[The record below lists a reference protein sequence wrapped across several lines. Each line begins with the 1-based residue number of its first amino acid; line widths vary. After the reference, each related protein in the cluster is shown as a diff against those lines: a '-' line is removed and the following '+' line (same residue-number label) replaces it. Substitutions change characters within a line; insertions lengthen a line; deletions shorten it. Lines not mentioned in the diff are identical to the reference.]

1 MKHRRIAITATGFVL
16 AVSWVALATSAIGTA
31 DGTPRPAEA
40 GNRTYVE
47 PSAQPPPDGD
57 YFGYVRALALQD
69 SAVAVDFISLR
80 DGIVDNIQAEQLV
93 DAGALGE
100 VGYFNPTASPFRIR
114 LGARRHRCGAERRRH
129 RRRRRSGWRR
139 SGIRS
144 RSHLTD
150 VVGTMRSHAQR
161 LASDASRCPGR
172 RPAGCPARTVTVV
185 VAVVPNQVAVIVADD
200 WAATAV
206 VENVN
211 VQWRSGYRALNC
223 STTAWGMRPRDGT

>member
-100 VGYFNPTASPFRIR
+100 VGLLQPHSESLPDQSSRAASSLRCRAPTTSSTAPLRMASIRDPQSEPSHRCRRDDAIPRSTSRVRTRRVAQVGGRRGAQRDGDRRGRRRAEPSCRDRGRR
-114 LGARRHRCGAERRRH
+114 LGRDGRRRE
-129 RRRRRSGWRR
+129 RKRPVAFGLSGLELLDDSLR
-139 SGIRS
+139 
-144 RSHLTD
+144 
-150 VVGTMRSHAQR
+150 
-161 LASDASRCPGR
+161 DA
-172 RPAGCPARTVTVV
+172 PA
-185 VAVVPNQVAVIVADD
+185 
-200 WAATAV
+200 
-206 VENVN
+206 
-211 VQWRSGYRALNC
+211 
-223 STTAWGMRPRDGT
+223 